1 VTKVDEIRP
10 QQDYIASET
19 AEFDPPALSSTLLA
33 ALARRGTC
41 PSTKPRWD
49 HSPMPPPGGVQQ
61 SGSSGGGGR
70 AQQVASRRPE
80 MLRNVKQE
88 IVFGQGGAGNHK
100 QSFRSSSQL
109 KRTAGVFGRKSQGKA
124 KAEAE
129 AKAEATAKAKAKA
142 EAKAEAKAKANA
154 EAEAKAN
161 AERQRWR

>member
-19 AEFDPPALSSTLLA
+19 AEFNPPPLSSTLLA

-61 SGSSGGGGR
+61 SGGSGGGGR

-88 IVFGQGGAGNHK
+88 IVFGQGGAGDYK
-100 QSFRSSSQL
+100 QSFRSSSRL
-109 KRTAGVFGRKSQGKA
+109 KREENTAGVFGRKSQA
-124 KAEAE
+124 KATAE
-129 AKAEATAKAKAKA
+129 VRRAH
-142 EAKAEAKAKANA
+142 
-154 EAEAKAN
+154 
-161 AERQRWR
+161 